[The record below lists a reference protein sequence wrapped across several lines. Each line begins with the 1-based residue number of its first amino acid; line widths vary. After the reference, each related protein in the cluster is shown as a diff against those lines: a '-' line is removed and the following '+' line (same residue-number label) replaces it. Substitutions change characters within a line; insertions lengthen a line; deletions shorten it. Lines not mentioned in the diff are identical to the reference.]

1 MRVGAW
7 LVEEQ
12 NMGCGTSR
20 PREMQVI
27 HSPYPWYGGRV
38 APVLEPDGKVI
49 LISKLLAQSLQHWAP
64 WKVGGAD
71 ILLFFISQMQ
81 KHLSVPH
88 QTTATAG
95 GSVINWT

>member
-38 APVLEPDGKVI
+38 APVLEPDGKAI
-49 LISKLLAQSLQHWAP
+49 YNLSSMHRAP
-64 WKVGGAD
+64 RNVDRRG
-71 ILLFFISQMQ
+71 
-81 KHLSVPH
+81 
-88 QTTATAG
+88 
-95 GSVINWT
+95 

>member
-7 LVEEQ
+7 LVREQ

-38 APVLEPDGKVI
+38 APGLEPDGKGT
-49 LISKLLAQSLQHWAP
+49 SSQKLSPQSHVFPA
-64 WKVGGAD
+64 
-71 ILLFFISQMQ
+71 LF
-81 KHLSVPH
+81 
-88 QTTATAG
+88 TAEG
-95 GSVINWT
+95 RRG